1 MSSYPTAHKCLDVVI
16 VAPPLRRVADSDQSF
31 DQADVS
37 PDVLT
42 HAVRDLDRPAHG
54 GARIPPGA
62 RDAHPVCAGKPKL
75 GGWRHRLGPVH
86 AAAAWTASVPLVAT
100 RFTATASSRYSES
113 VPAWVAS
120 SPTASTCAAID
131 RSNARSEPSPVIA
144 GVAPP

>member
-1 MSSYPTAHKCLDVVI
+1 GKTQRVVDERI
-16 VAPPLRRVADSDQSF
+16 DNRGIAAQPLERSPRRFEGRVEE
-31 DQADVS
+31 
-37 PDVLT
+37 VLSW
-42 HAVRDLDRPAHG
+42 RR
-54 GARIPPGA
+54 RA

-75 GGWRHRLGPVH
+75 GGWRHRLGLVH

-144 GVAPP
+144 GVAPPCWTRSASPPRIA